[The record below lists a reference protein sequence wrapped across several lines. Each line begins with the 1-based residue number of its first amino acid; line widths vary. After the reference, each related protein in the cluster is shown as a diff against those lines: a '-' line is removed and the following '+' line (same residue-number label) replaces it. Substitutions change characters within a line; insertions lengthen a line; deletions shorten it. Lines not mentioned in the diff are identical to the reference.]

1 MSQDASRASCHCTN
15 FKLSEKIKAQ
25 PTICRLQRAV
35 MMRVDEAAVCV
46 SVLSIYTC
54 VTALVEVAAAIHH
67 VWICQDVCV
76 LCVFVPSSVHALV
89 CAFAADA

>member
-1 MSQDASRASCHCTN
+1 
-15 FKLSEKIKAQ
+15 
-25 PTICRLQRAV
+25 